1 MTREIY
7 LAEIGYQDQDLGD
20 NKVIL
25 LLKEIKEPSFKVF
38 YSHKNAFYV
47 NKANKILKKNHAN
60 MKEMY
65 KVCRF
70 NILKTPAIP

>member
-25 LLKEIKEPSFKVF
+25 LLKEIKVR
-38 YSHKNAFYV
+38 A
-47 NKANKILKKNHAN
+47 IL
-60 MKEMY
+60 
-65 KVCRF
+65 
-70 NILKTPAIP
+70 